1 MEYIS
6 KKALVLFT
14 GVPYRGGDP
23 SGKDTW
29 SEGSR
34 PGNSSA
40 RQRQKYKEKDKDKD
54 RIYLVGQVIV
64 YLLP

>member
-29 SEGSR
+29 SEGSWS
-34 PGNSSA
+34 GEFA
-40 RQRQKYKEKDKDKD
+40 F
-54 RIYLVGQVIV
+54 LHLAG
-64 YLLP
+64 